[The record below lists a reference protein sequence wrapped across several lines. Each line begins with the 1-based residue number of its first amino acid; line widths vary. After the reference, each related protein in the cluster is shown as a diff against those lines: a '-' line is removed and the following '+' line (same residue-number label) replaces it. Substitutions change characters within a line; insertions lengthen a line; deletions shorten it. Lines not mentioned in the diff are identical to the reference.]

1 MFWSGIYIKPSLL
14 RALKALHV
22 TVQGRERE
30 RRDGGRE
37 RERGEGVSEG
47 GRERG
52 RESSSIGV
60 GSSAS

>member
-30 RRDGGRE
+30 KRRRE
-37 RERGEGVSEG
+37 REREGGGSEG
-47 GRERG
+47 GRARG
-52 RESSSIGV
+52 ELIHWSGQR
-60 GSSAS
+60 AS